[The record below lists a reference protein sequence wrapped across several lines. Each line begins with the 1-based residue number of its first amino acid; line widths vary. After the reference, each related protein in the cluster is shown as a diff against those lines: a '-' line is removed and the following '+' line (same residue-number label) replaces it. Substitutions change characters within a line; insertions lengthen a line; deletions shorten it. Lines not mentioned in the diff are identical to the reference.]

1 MVYVRRVSPDL
12 DAASSAPL
20 HPAAREAFL
29 AALDRGYADP
39 RRLHAAARDARL
51 LLDNAREATADALAV
66 RPDEVSFTATGTDAV
81 HRGLLGLVRGSR
93 RGDLVVHSAVEH
105 SSVLHAIRW
114 GARGQSVPVD
124 ALGRVSGD
132 VPATPEVAVVA
143 LQSAN
148 HEVGTLQPVAAV
160 SEQTDAP
167 VFMDACASMGR
178 LPLPTGWAVAA
189 GSAHKWGGPAGV
201 GVLLVRKGARWRN
214 PFPADDRVD
223 ERTAGFENVPAILAA
238 AASLQAVV
246 AERDEVNAR
255 QHSLIDVVRARVAT
269 EVPDVEVVGDPAAR
283 LPHLVTFSCLY
294 VDGEALVLELDRR
307 GFGIASG
314 SACTSSTLA
323 PSHVLEAMGV
333 LTHGNVRL
341 SLQRDATRRAG
352 RRVLRRAARGRPR
365 AAGAGGAVTRGRAR
379 ARLPGDA
386 LPDAD
391 HRARQAPRGRRGGP
405 ADRRRRSR
413 RGGTRRRTGLVP
425 PA

>member
-1 MVYVRRVSPDL
+1 MSTDL
-12 DAASSAPL
+12 DAASSTPL
-20 HPAAREAFL
+20 HPAARDAFL

-39 RRLHAAARDARL
+39 RRLHGSARDARL

-66 RPDEVSFTATGTDAV
+66 RPDEVSFTATGTEAV
-81 HRGLLGLVRGSR
+81 HRGLLGVAYRGLR
-93 RGDLVVHSAVEH
+93 DGLPVAHTAVEH
-105 SSVLHAIRW
+105 SAVLHAARW
-114 GARGQSVPVD
+114 GGTPRSIRVDPLGQVVL
-124 ALGRVSGD
+124 AD
-132 VPATPEVAVVA
+132 VPSLAAVVA
-143 LQSAN
+143 VQSAN
-148 HEVGTLQPVAAV
+148 HEVGTLQPVDAV
-160 SEQTDAP
+160 GEQTDAP

-178 LPLPTGWAVAA
+178 LPLPGGWAVAA

-223 ERTAGFENVPAILAA
+223 ERTSGFENVPAVLAA

-255 QHSLIDVVRARVAT
+255 QHELIAVVRARVAT
-269 EVPDVEVVGDPAAR
+269 EVPDVEVVGAPEAR

-307 GFGIASG
+307 GFAIASG

-341 SLQRDATRRAG
+341 SLQRDATREQVDAFC
-352 RRVLRRAARGRPR
+352 
-365 AAGAGGAVTRGRAR
+365 
-379 ARLPGDA
+379 DA
-386 LPDAD
+386 LPEVVRDL
-391 HRARQAPRGRRGGP
+391 RARV
-405 ADRRRRSR
+405 
-413 RGGTRRRTGLVP
+413 GL
-425 PA
+425 